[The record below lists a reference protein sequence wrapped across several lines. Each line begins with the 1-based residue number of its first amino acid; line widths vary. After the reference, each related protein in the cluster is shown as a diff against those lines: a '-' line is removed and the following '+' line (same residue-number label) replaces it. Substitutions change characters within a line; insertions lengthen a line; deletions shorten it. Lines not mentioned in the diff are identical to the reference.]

1 MTKDHTSTEDKKNRY
16 EEEIESFRRQL
27 AETVDLELLED
38 FPENDNGKNTGTPFP
53 YGSSISRPYN
63 FH

>member
-1 MTKDHTSTEDKKNRY
+1 MTKDRTIPENKKNQY
-16 EEEIESFRRQL
+16 EEEIENFRRQL

-38 FPENDNGKNTGTPFP
+38 FPENSNGKTTGVPFP